1 MFRNKTK
8 QKMTSTDL
16 LIEPN
21 ESYLKIAKPTSEL
34 LQRLL
39 SLIKYCQTENIEC
52 EEEIKLS
59 HSIIDTFINQP
70 LEK

>member
-1 MFRNKTK
+1 
-8 QKMTSTDL
+8 MTPTDL

-34 LQRLL
+34 LQRILAV
-39 SLIKYCQTENIEC
+39 IKNCQTENIEC
-52 EEEIKLS
+52 KEYINLS